1 MKHKAYLVLLPLLL
15 ILLMIPASKP
25 DSTPPAVE
33 TNNHAVNS
41 FKVEL
46 ASMSKVEVKT
56 RNSSVKVYTQSGGH
70 GSGAYF
76 LFEGYH
82 VIFTASHVT
91 DDGGIYLIEDKW
103 NSQRIGVLVHKDEK
117 QDFAIILIP
126 EFKKTKPLKLKLPR
140 YNIEDKIG
148 SDLVFSG
155 FPTQLNLT
163 TVGGYIVGL
172 ENDNF
177 IMHAAAWM
185 GSSGSCVFDKQGNL
199 TGILHAISVGG
210 FRGEPQLIEDLV
222 WVLPTSK
229 IDWEAAKE
237 SLRALD

>member
-1 MKHKAYLVLLPLLL
+1 AYLLLLPLLL
-15 ILLMIPASKP
+15 ILLIIPANKFSNT
-25 DSTPPAVE
+25 SQ
-33 TNNHAVNS
+33 AVNTGKHVANN

-56 RNSSVKVYTQSGGH
+56 RNSSVKVYSQSGGH

-76 LFEGYH
+76 LFEGHH
-82 VIFTASHVT
+82 VIFTAAHVA
-91 DDGGIYLIEDKW
+91 DEGGVYLIEDRW
-103 NSQRIGVLVHKDEK
+103 SSQRLGFLVHKDEA
-117 QDFAIILIP
+117 QDFAMILIP
-126 EFKKTKPLKLKLPR
+126 AFKKTKPLKLKLPK

-163 TVGGYIVGL
+163 TVRGYIVGL
-172 ENDNF
+172 EKDSF

-199 TGILHAISVGG
+199 TGILYAISVGG
-210 FRGEPQLIEDLV
+210 FHGEPQLIEDLV
-222 WVLPTSK
+222 WVVPSSK
-229 IDWEAAKE
+229 INWEAAKE